1 MMSDQASAAL
11 SHHEADLGDVR
22 LHYVTAGSGDPVVL
36 VHGWPKTWFEWRH
49 VIPILAE
56 RYTVIA
62 PDTRG
67 LGDSSRPRDGYDKRT
82 VSEDIWRLAHEVLG
96 YEDWFLVGRDWGAPT
111 AYSLAAGHPDSVRRL
126 VSIEAMPT
134 HADHPWD
141 PGYCWWHLLFQVQ
154 ALPEELIEGREEKV
168 LRWFYDQLGH
178 PSYSISDE
186 DMAEYMRTWG
196 RIETMSASFE
206 YYRSLPRDFADN
218 TEFGR
223 TAKLPMPVL
232 AVKSKG
238 PFRWHTPQEG
248 DQITENEVALSLE
261 HLAEDVTPVLMKDV
275 GHWVSE
281 EEPERLASLLLEFF
295 AADDG

>member
-1 MMSDQASAAL
+1 MAIDTTL
-11 SHHEADLGDVR
+11 THHEADLGDVR

-67 LGDSSRPRDGYDKRT
+67 LGDSSRPESGYDKRT
-82 VSEDIWRLAHEVLG
+82 VSEDIWRLVHDLLGHES
-96 YEDWFLVGRDWGAPT
+96 WFLAGRDWGAPT
-111 AYSLAAGHPDSVRRL
+111 AYSLAAGHPDSVRKFA
-126 VSIEAMPT
+126 SIEAMPT
-134 HADHPWD
+134 HQDHPWD
-141 PGYCWWHLLFQVQ
+141 NCWWHLFFQVQ
-154 ALPEELIEGREEKV
+154 NLPEQLVEGREEIL

-178 PSYSISDE
+178 PSYSIADE

-206 YYRSLPRDFADN
+206 YYRAIPRDFVDN

-223 TAKLPMPVL
+223 TAQLPMPVL
-232 AVKSKG
+232 AVQSKG
-238 PFRWHTPQEG
+238 PFRWNGLSAE
-248 DQITENEVALSLE
+248 ITENEVAQSLQ
-261 HLAEDVTPVLMKDV
+261 HLAPDVTGVLMDDV

-281 EEPERLASLLLEFF
+281 EEPERLAAVLLEFF
-295 AADDG
+295 AD